1 MNFVRRYGIRWARN
15 KENLARLRQE
25 RPLAGV
31 YVLYDGST
39 PVYIGRGRI
48 TSRIRQA
55 RRSKRRGQS
64 WDHFSWYD
72 VPRAMEGAVEALLLT
87 MLPSYLRSLNSQQ
100 AKFAGIRPTRQVD
113 PVAEPINVP
122 RLGPRRRR

>member
-1 MNFVRRYGIRWARN
+1 VNFVRRYGIRWARN

-100 AKFAGIRPTRQVD
+100 AKFVGTRPTRQVD

-122 RLGPRRRR
+122 RLGPKRRR